1 MRLLYS
7 PATRLFL
14 FLVQWTGCNL
24 AGALGLLR
32 ILIYLAPSDGKT
44 TTSIYERKASITN
57 FHAVISDHVFF
68 DIKKAC
74 NFSVEPVTNECDTA
88 LNKYFKVY
96 EIIDVY
102 NLYAPICDDDTTV
115 EVERGLLRNNDLTFL
130 LIKNEYM
137 YTNLKQKNRK
147 QSTQNTKNR
156 KQS

>member
-115 EVERGLLRNNDLTFL
+115 EVERGLLRNNDLTFSV
-130 LIKNEYM
+130 IKNE
-137 YTNLKQKNRK
+137 
-147 QSTQNTKNR
+147 
-156 KQS
+156 